1 MRVITPITFSSD
13 TPFSRASTATYYNAS
28 GILQTAAI
36 DVVRVNYDPATLEPE
51 GILIEDAATNLLTYS
66 EQFDNVIWQKSNTS
80 VTANGTTAQ
89 DGTLTMDKLIE
100 NTATG
105 GHYCHVT
112 RTATNETTTFSVF
125 AKAGERTKIA
135 LIMSNFVS
143 FSVAAAFDLGL
154 GTVISVS
161 APNADYS
168 SLSASIIHLGGGIY
182 RCIFTTTKNSV
193 NSTNNPQI
201 SLLNA
206 TDAINYTGDGVSGLY
221 IWGAQLEIGES
232 ASSYIPT
239 VATTVTR
246 AADMLGDMVT
256 STVAEPDTGESAWD
270 AATNYSLGNEVI
282 RTNTHKKYINI
293 LAGADATLP
302 EVDAALAEPTRWVE
316 AGPTNRFAMFDTLR
330 NTQTEA
336 TSPLS
341 VVIVPGERV
350 NSIGILAMEAEEITI
365 TVANAYE
372 EIYSYTENLNTR
384 EVLNW
389 YDYFFEPFSNTPAI
403 VRFDLPPYTAGNIT
417 ITLTSSTGTVK
428 CGAVIVGNYTDIG
441 RMEYGARISALNF
454 SRIDREFDGTAVLV
468 QRQTKPK
475 VTGQLFFNKSQT
487 NKILALK
494 QTLNAVPTVW
504 SGMDDDNT
512 DAYFDGLLV
521 LGIYKLFDVDIA
533 YPENALL
540 DLEIEEI

>member
-1 MRVITPITFSSD
+1 MRVITPVAIASD
-13 TPFSRASTATYYNAS
+13 TAFSRASTATYVGS
-28 GILQTAAI
+28 DGLIQTAVV
-36 DVVRVNYDPATLEPE
+36 DEVRVDYDPETLEPV
-51 GILIEDAATNLLTYS
+51 GILIEDQVTNLSIYS
-66 EQFDNVIWQKSNTS
+66 QQFDNAAWTKSGSSIVANFTTAPDGTMTADAIVENS
-80 VTANGTTAQ
+80 ANVSHFMAIAATVSLGVQYTLSIYVKAIANGRYLELGGFGLGSLSEAVNFDVFNGTVSLPS
-89 DGTLTMDKLIE
+89 TLTFTKS
-100 NTATG
+100 ATITPHGNGWYRCSFSFFPASVG
-105 GHYCHVT
+105 GI
-112 RTATNETTTFSVF
+112 SVF
-125 AKAGERTKIA
+125 I
-135 LIMSNFVS
+135 SN
-143 FSVAAAFDLGL
+143 
-154 GTVISVS
+154 
-161 APNADYS
+161 
-168 SLSASIIHLGGGIY
+168 SASDHAGTAYLGNG
-182 RCIFTTTKNSV
+182 
-193 NSTNNPQI
+193 
-201 SLLNA
+201 A
-206 TDAINYTGDGVSGLY
+206 SGFY
-221 IWGAQLEIGES
+221 IWGAQLEVGES
-232 ASSYIPT
+232 PSSYIPT
-239 VATTVTR
+239 VAATVTR
-246 AADMLGDMVT
+246 EADLLGDMVT
-256 STVAEPDTGESAWD
+256 STVAEPDTGEAAWD

-282 RTNTHKKYINI
+282 RQTTHKKYINI
-293 LAGADATLP
+293 LAGVDATLP
-302 EVDAALAEPTRWVE
+302 EVDAALDEPTRWVE

-330 NTQTEA
+330 NTQTET

-341 VVIVPGERV
+341 VVVVPGQRV
-350 NSIGILAMEAEEITI
+350 NSIGILAMEAEDVTI
-365 TVANAYE
+365 TVANGYDQ
-372 EIYSYTENLNTR
+372 IYTYTENLNTR

-403 VRFDLPPYTAGNIT
+403 VKFDLPPYTAGNIT

-441 RMEYGARISALNF
+441 RMEYGARISASNF